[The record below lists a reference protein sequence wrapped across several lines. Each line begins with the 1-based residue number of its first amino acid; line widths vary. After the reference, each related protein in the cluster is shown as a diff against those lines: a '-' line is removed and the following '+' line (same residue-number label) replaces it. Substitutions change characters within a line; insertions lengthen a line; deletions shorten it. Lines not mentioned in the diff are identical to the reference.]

1 MWKDILKR
9 PSEQIH
15 TCTPDGLSTILA
27 RQAECVHKISG
38 VAATLSPLP
47 PPVAPPPKNRGLD
60 SSEDDANSN

>member
-15 TCTPDGLSTILA
+15 TCTPDELSTILA

-47 PPVAPPPKNRGLD
+47 PPVAPPQ
-60 SSEDDANSN
+60 E